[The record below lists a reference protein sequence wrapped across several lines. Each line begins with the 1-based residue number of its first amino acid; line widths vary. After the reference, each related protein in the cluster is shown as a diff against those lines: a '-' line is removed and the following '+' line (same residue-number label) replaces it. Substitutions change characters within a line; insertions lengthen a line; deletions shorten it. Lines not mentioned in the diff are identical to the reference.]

1 MEEEK
6 QVQNNEPLTKKEKA
20 DIAGKDLAEIAAR
33 GAGRYFGGAV
43 GGAAVD
49 AALETKSGQKV
60 IGRTSKIINK
70 NPITRN
76 VLARNQG
83 KIGQVKPFVN
93 SIINSMSNS
102 NYSSVSDMD
111 NLSDSY
117 DELDNSSSNVK
128 GSGIVSGLWKK
139 MPLKTKLIIIGV
151 VASFCFLVFFLV
163 ILITPLMELKIIDI
177 EGMGGSATNPS
188 YGYSSIFDNS
198 NYLWPIGSSEK
209 EYSDGVYY
217 ALGDP
222 VSTTI
227 TSRFGKRTYNGVI
240 EGHGAID
247 ISAGGDI
254 NIIASRSGKVISNAP
269 VDCPSLSERY
279 NNCGDGYGNYVILE
293 HGDGEWS
300 VYAHLREYSV
310 LVKYGDTVRQGQ
322 VLGLMGS
329 SGDSDGQHLHFEIRD
344 VNGVK
349 VDPEIY
355 VTPK

>member
-1 MEEEK
+1 
-6 QVQNNEPLTKKEKA
+6 
-20 DIAGKDLAEIAAR
+20 
-33 GAGRYFGGAV
+33 
-43 GGAAVD
+43 
-49 AALETKSGQKV
+49 
-60 IGRTSKIINK
+60 
-70 NPITRN
+70 
-76 VLARNQG
+76 
-83 KIGQVKPFVN
+83 
-93 SIINSMSNS
+93 
-102 NYSSVSDMD
+102 
-111 NLSDSY
+111 
-117 DELDNSSSNVK
+117 
-128 GSGIVSGLWKK
+128 
-139 MPLKTKLIIIGV
+139 
-151 VASFCFLVFFLV
+151 
-163 ILITPLMELKIIDI
+163 
-177 EGMGGSATNPS
+177 MGGSATNPS